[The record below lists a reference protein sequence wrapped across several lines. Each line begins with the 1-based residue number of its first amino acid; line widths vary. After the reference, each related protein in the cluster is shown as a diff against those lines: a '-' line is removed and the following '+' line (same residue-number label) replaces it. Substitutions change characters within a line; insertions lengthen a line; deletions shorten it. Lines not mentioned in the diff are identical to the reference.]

1 MSDVQSLLAELRASG
16 TRLWVHEG
24 SLRYRAPEPLSPAVL
39 AALRNARTEIVAALS
54 QDRTSLT
61 SRPRPA
67 RLPLSLGQEGLWY
80 IDQLGAHD
88 MAYNVRTDLRLR
100 GELDEPALRRA
111 LGELVRRHES
121 LRTRYVSEN
130 GVGHQ
135 IVDPPGEVPMDVTD
149 LSRLTPERRADRLAA
164 ISDAHTDHRFD
175 LAADPALLVHLLRND
190 PTDHVLLVTVP
201 HIAIDGPS
209 TAIMFDELDALYRA
223 CAEGRTS
230 PLPPPVA
237 QYADYAV
244 WQREWAE
251 GPDYA
256 RQLRY
261 WKDRLAGAAPLL
273 DMPTDRSRPAVP
285 TQSGDMLRFSVP
297 PELAARLEGLRRE
310 HDATLYMVLLA
321 GFHATLA
328 KWTRQSDI
336 CVGFPVDARS
346 HDEAARLIG
355 YFVNTVVLRSTIGG
369 DSTFLSLLDS
379 VRTGLLGAYD
389 HRDLPIGR
397 LVAELAPAREAGAHP
412 LFQVMSAHLTPGE
425 HRLGGLRV
433 TQLDTGDRT
442 AKFDLTFVTEEI
454 GPDGSITAG
463 LEYATDLFDRSTVEG
478 LADGILTLL
487 DRVTRHPAAPLRE
500 LSLLPDARLADR
512 VAELSGAP
520 RHTGDDACLHH
531 LVERTA
537 RRTPDALALV
547 AGEERLTYRE
557 LDAGADR
564 VAALL
569 RERGVGPEQ
578 LVGVFLGRSATMVV
592 ALLAVL
598 KAGGAYLPL
607 DPEYPRARVRGML
620 EDSGARVVVTSSDVA
635 HRLEAPA
642 AELLLIDEPFTVSG
656 AYEDAGA
663 VPDNAAYCLYTSG
676 STGRPKGVVLRH
688 ENAVAFVRW
697 ASTSFTEEELAR
709 VLFSTSI
716 SFDLSVFELFA
727 PLSVGGT
734 VILADNALDLL
745 DADAGAAPDGSG
757 GVSLLNIVPSVGRV
771 LAEAGR
777 IPAGVRAI
785 NLAGEALRPE
795 IVDRLRRLAP
805 RARINNLYGPTEY
818 TTYATGREVT
828 AAERIT
834 IGRPLPGTQALV
846 LDDALSP
853 VPVGVVGELYLAGP
867 GLARGYW
874 HRPDMTAEKFLPNPY
889 GPAGSRMYRTG
900 DLVRSLPGGELDFR
914 GRLDH
919 QVKVRGYRVEPGEI
933 ETVLLSS
940 AQVKDAV
947 VVVDGAG
954 TEEARLIAYVV
965 ADPAAEPDLARR
977 MAERLPAFM
986 AASAIVFLDRLP
998 LTANGKVDRRA
1009 LPDPEAHLGRTSTDD
1024 VPRDEVEAALL
1035 GIWSDVLGGVR
1046 IGIRDSFF
1054 EAGGHSLLATQALSR
1069 IRRAL
1074 GVRLSLTDILTAPT
1088 VAELAAVLRDKGAGA
1103 PGTPPRPDTARAT
1116 PRHSAQDTAQDSPQG
1131 SFAPVLPIRS
1141 SGSRPP
1147 LFCFH
1152 PALGLSL
1159 PYAGLAAHLGPDRP
1173 VFGLQSPHI
1182 GGSSR
1187 FPASVEEVAEEY
1199 VGRIR
1204 EIRPN
1209 GPYHLLGWSFGGLLA
1224 FEAAVRLRAAGEAVA
1239 SLTVVDSRPAVPGE
1253 RPPSESDLLTAFLDH
1268 AGIRHPGTAPTPDG
1282 ALALAR
1288 GEGSRL
1294 AGIGARH
1301 LERVLA
1307 VMRNNAVL
1315 AQRYVP
1321 TRFTGSVRLFV
1332 GTKGATE
1339 DELRARAQS
1348 WAPHVEGAVRV
1359 FRIGFRH
1366 EELMDPRPRSEIAA
1380 VLLGDLEGA
1389 ERHTWSGTA
1398 LA

>member
-24 SLRYRAPEPLSPAVL
+24 SLRYRAPEPLAPAVL
-39 AALRNARTEIVAALS
+39 AALRNARTEILQALS
-54 QDRTSLT
+54 QDRTTLT

-67 RLPLSLGQEGLWY
+67 RVPLSLGQEGLWY

-88 MAYNVRTDLRLR
+88 MAYNVRTDLRLQ
-100 GELDEPALRRA
+100 GDLDEGALRRA

-149 LSRLTPERRADRLAA
+149 LTQLPPDRRADRLTAV
-164 ISDAHTDHRFD
+164 SDAHTDHRFD
-175 LAADPALLVHLLRND
+175 LATDPSLRVHLVRNA
-190 PTDHVLLVTVP
+190 PTDHVLVVTVP
-201 HIAIDGPS
+201 HIGIDGPS
-209 TAIMFDELDALYRA
+209 TAIMFDELSTLYRA
-223 CAEGRTS
+223 HAEGRTS

-261 WKDRLAGAAPLL
+261 WKERLAGAAPLL

-297 PELAARLEGLRRE
+297 PELAARLEEFRKQ

-321 GFHATLA
+321 AFHATLA

-336 CVGFPVDARS
+336 CVGFPVDART
-346 HDEAARLIG
+346 HDEAASLIG
-355 YFVNTVVLRSTIGG
+355 YFVNTVVLRCTVER
-369 DSTFLSLLDS
+369 DSTFLTLLDS
-379 VRTGLLGAYD
+379 VRSDLLGAYD

-412 LFQVMSAHLTPGE
+412 LFQVLSAHLTPGE
-425 HRLGGLRV
+425 HRLGDLRV
-433 TQLDTGDRT
+433 TELDTGDRT

-463 LEYATDLFDRSTVEG
+463 LEYATELFDRSTIEG

-487 DRVTRHPAAPLRE
+487 DRLTGRPNTPLRE
-500 LSLLPDARLADR
+500 LSMLPDARLADR
-512 VAELSGAP
+512 VAELSRAQP
-520 RHTGDDACLHH
+520 HTGDDACLHH
-531 LVERTA
+531 LVERSA
-537 RRTPDALALV
+537 RRTPDAIAV
-547 AGEERLTYRE
+547 VDGEERLTYRD
-557 LDAGADR
+557 LDDRADR

-569 RERGVGPEQ
+569 RERGIGPEQ

-607 DPEYPRARVRGML
+607 DPEYPRARVQDML
-620 EDSGARVVVTSSDVA
+620 QDSGARVVVTASDVVD
-635 HRLEAPA
+635 RLERPA
-642 AELLLIDEPFTVSG
+642 AELLLIDEPFTVSAEYADPG
-656 AYEDAGA
+656 VSG
-663 VPDNAAYCLYTSG
+663 VTGVTPDNAAYCLYTSG

-697 ASTSFTEEELAR
+697 AATSFTGEELAR

-734 VILADNALDLL
+734 AILADNALDLL
-745 DADAGAAPDGSG
+745 ESDAGDTTVASGAPTD
-757 GVSLLNIVPSVGRV
+757 VSMLNIVPSVGRV
-771 LAEAGR
+771 LSEAGR
-777 IPAGVRAI
+777 IPPDVRVI
-785 NLAGEALRPE
+785 NLAGEALRAE
-795 IVDRLRRLAP
+795 IVAQLRRLAP

-828 AAERIT
+828 TAERIT
-834 IGRPLPGTQALV
+834 IGGPLPGTQALV

-874 HRPDMTAEKFLPNPY
+874 HRPGMTAEKFLPNPY
-889 GPAGSRMYRTG
+889 GPPGSRMYRTG

-940 AQVKDAV
+940 PQVKDAV
-947 VVVDGAG
+947 VVVDSAG

-965 ADPAAEPDLARR
+965 AAPDAEPDLARR

-986 AASAIVFLDRLP
+986 AASTIVFLDRLP
-998 LTANGKVDRRA
+998 LTANGKVDRRS
-1009 LPDPEAHLGRTSTDD
+1009 LPAPQAHPAETSTDD
-1024 VPRDEVEAALL
+1024 LPRDEVEAALL
-1035 GIWSDVLGGVR
+1035 DIWSDVLGGVR

-1054 EAGGHSLLATQALSR
+1054 EAGGHSLLATQTLSR
-1069 IRRAL
+1069 IRRTL
-1074 GVRLSLTDILTAPT
+1074 GIRLSLTDILTAPT
-1088 VAELAAVLRDKGAGA
+1088 VDQLAAVLRDKGAAA
-1103 PGTPPRPDTARAT
+1103 PGTPLRPDT
-1116 PRHSAQDTAQDSPQG
+1116 SQDP
-1131 SFAPVLPIRS
+1131 FAPVLPINP

-1159 PYAGLAAHLGPDRP
+1159 PYAGLATHLGPDRP
-1173 VFGLQSPHI
+1173 VLGLQSPDI
-1182 GGSSR
+1182 DASSSR
-1187 FPASVEEVAEEY
+1187 FPTSVEEVAEEY

-1204 EIRPN
+1204 EIRPH

-1224 FEAAVRLRAAGEAVA
+1224 FEAAVRLQAAGEAVT
-1239 SLTVVDSRPAVPGE
+1239 SLTVVDSRPAVAGE
-1253 RPPSESDLLTAFLDH
+1253 QPPSESQLLTAFLDH
-1268 AGIRHPGTAPTPDG
+1268 AGVVRSDAALTPEV

-1294 AGIGARH
+1294 AGIGERH
-1301 LERVLA
+1301 LERMLA
-1307 VMRNNAVL
+1307 VMRNNAAL

-1321 TRFTGSVRLFV
+1321 GCFTGSIRLFV

-1339 DELRARAQS
+1339 DELQARAQA
-1348 WAPHVEGAVRV
+1348 WAPHVGDAVRV
-1359 FRIGFRH
+1359 SRIAFRH
-1366 EELMDPRPRSEIAA
+1366 EELMDPQPRSEIAA
-1380 VLLGDLEGA
+1380 VLLTDLEAA
-1389 ERHTWSGTA
+1389 ERGRWSGSA

>member
-16 TRLWVHEG
+16 ARLWVHEG
-24 SLRYRAPEPLSPAVL
+24 SLRYRAPEPLAPAVL

-61 SRPRPA
+61 SRPRPP

-100 GELDEPALRRA
+100 GDLDESALRRA

-135 IVDPPGEVPMDVTD
+135 VVDPPGEVPMDVTD
-149 LSRLTPERRADRLAA
+149 LSRLPPERRADRLAA

-175 LAADPALLVHLLRND
+175 LAADPSLLVHLVRTG

-209 TAIMFDELDALYRA
+209 TAIMFGELDTLYCA

-297 PELAARLEGLRRE
+297 PELAARLEGFRRE
-310 HDATLYMVLLA
+310 HDATLYTVLLA
-321 GFHATLA
+321 GFHAALA

-346 HDEAARLIG
+346 HDEAASLIG
-355 YFVNTVVLRSTIGG
+355 YFVNTVVLRSTIGR
-369 DSTFLSLLDS
+369 DSTFLSLLDG
-379 VRTGLLGAYD
+379 VRTDLLTAYD

-425 HRLGGLRV
+425 HRLGDLRV

-454 GPDGSITAG
+454 GSDGSITAG
-463 LEYATDLFDRSTVEG
+463 LEYATDLFDRSTIEG

-487 DRVTRHPAAPLRE
+487 DRVTRHPAVPLRE

-520 RHTGDDACLHH
+520 RPTGDDACLHH

-537 RRTPDALALV
+537 RRTPDALAVV

-569 RERGVGPEQ
+569 RERGIGPEQ

-607 DPEYPRARVRGML
+607 DPEYPRARVQEML
-620 EDSGARVVVTSSDVA
+620 EDSGASVVVTASDVA
-635 HRLEAPA
+635 HRLERPA
-642 AELLLIDEPFTVSG
+642 AELLLIDEPF
-656 AYEDAGA
+656 A
-663 VPDNAAYCLYTSG
+663 VPVTYADPGVAPDNAAYCLYTSG

-688 ENAVAFVRW
+688 ANAVAFVRW
-697 ASTSFTEEELAR
+697 ASASFTEEELAR

-734 VILADNALDLL
+734 VILARNALDLL
-745 DADAGAAPDGSG
+745 DADASDGSA

-771 LAEAGR
+771 LGEAGR
-777 IPAGVRAI
+777 VPPGVRAI

-795 IVDRLRRLAP
+795 IAAQLRRLAP

-818 TTYATGREVT
+818 TTYATVHEVT
-828 AAERIT
+828 TAERIT
-834 IGRPLPGTQALV
+834 IGRALPGTQALV

-889 GPAGSRMYRTG
+889 GPTGSRMYRTG

-940 AQVKDAV
+940 AQVEDAV
-947 VVVDGAG
+947 VVVDAAG
-954 TEEARLIAYVV
+954 TEQARLLAYVV
-965 ADPAAEPDLARR
+965 ADPAAEPDLAHR

-1024 VPRDEVEAALL
+1024 LPRDEVEAALL
-1035 GIWSDVLGGVR
+1035 DIWSDVLGGVR

-1074 GVRLSLTDILTAPT
+1074 GVRLALTDILTAPT
-1088 VAELAAVLRDKGAGA
+1088 VAELAAALRDKGAGA
-1103 PGTPPRPDTARAT
+1103 
-1116 PRHSAQDTAQDSPQG
+1116 QDTPQETPQYTPQDTPHD

-1159 PYAGLAAHLGPDRP
+1159 PYAGLAARLGPDRP

-1187 FPASVEEVAEEY
+1187 LPASVEEVAEEY

-1204 EIRPN
+1204 EIRPH

-1239 SLTVVDSRPAVPGE
+1239 SLTVVDSRPAVAGE
-1253 RPPSESDLLTAFLDH
+1253 RPPSESELLTDFLDH
-1268 AGIRHPGTAPTPDG
+1268 AGVPHPGTALTPDG

-1288 GEGSRL
+1288 DEGSRL

-1307 VMRNNAVL
+1307 VMRANAGL

-1321 TRFTGSVRLFV
+1321 TRFTGPVRLFV
-1332 GTKGATE
+1332 GTKGTTE
-1339 DELRARAQS
+1339 DELRARAES
-1348 WAPHVEGAVRV
+1348 WAPHVEGAVHV
-1359 FRIGFRH
+1359 SRIGFRH
-1366 EELMDPRPRSEIAA
+1366 EELMDPQPQSEIAA
-1380 VLLGDLEGA
+1380 VLLADLESRA
-1389 ERHTWSGTA
+1389 
-1398 LA
+1398 